1 MKKEEKTETIIGYV
15 DETEDDDIVGLIIST
30 EEEDF
35 VVDMNKHG
43 RRLLQELGSEV
54 EATGVVKRSKD
65 GKKTISITSFEI
77 LDEEDDEEDEEEI
90 YADQYRNDD
99 DFENDDFYRDDRDDW
114 NEDEY

>member
-1 MKKEEKTETIIGYV
+1 MKKEGKTETIIGYV

-35 VVDMNKHG
+35 VVEMNKHG

-54 EATGVVKRSKD
+54 EATGTVVRGKD

-77 LDEEDDEEDEEEI
+77 LDEDEDEDEDEE
-90 YADQYRNDD
+90 YVDNYRDEE
-99 DFENDDFYRDDRDDW
+99 FENDDFYRDDRDDW
-114 NEDEY
+114 NEDDY